1 MHMYLDRVE
10 PSYSTSTGLTYLGGI
25 NNLPQYFY
33 IGSCY
38 DGTLPASGIIDD
50 FKIYGY
56 QYQKFESAPFLFS
69 KLGSATEVQSPVT
82 GNGGIVSGNV
92 SFTSAQQQ
100 HLNSALFN
108 SSWNGAVQFPTTNL
122 NPVEDTIDLW
132 YYPSY
137 DLPNNADE
145 TKYLFYCSKDANNY
159 ALIKIFNN
167 KLRFRI
173 IENGNTHTVQTTA
186 LNYGSIWYHIVCT
199 FGPDGMHIYINDKE
213 ESYSVNDGLSYTGRL
228 INGVLPT
235 YFQIGNRSAADTR
248 YCNGN
253 IDELRIYGYQGSP
266 SYLEFLV
273 DCPVDIQ
280 VIDPNGKIVDK
291 LRNEIWGAQYIEQDF
306 NNDGSLDDKIIVP
319 KRSGIYTVF
328 VFPEP
333 GANPEDTYTLK
344 IIDGENTLILAKDVP
359 IGSISDQHTY
369 EINATSEG
377 IKFLKLL
384 SPENGKVLSGSVP
397 FDWESVGYDG
407 FRVQFS
413 LDGKFK
419 KHKIK
424 LEIPNK
430 WEWISESQYIPTEK
444 EWKQIKKLA
453 RKNNVVYWRVIAT
466 DEEGNIGSSETRSFT
481 VR

>member
-1 MHMYLDRVE
+1 MV
-10 PSYSTSTGLTYLGGI
+10 SSTGLRLVVGNCT
-25 NNLPQYFY
+25 
-33 IGSCY
+33 
-38 DGTLPASGIIDD
+38 T
-50 FKIYGY
+50 
-56 QYQKFESAPFLFS
+56 
-69 KLGSATEVQSPVT
+69 PVHEE
-82 GNGGIVSGNV
+82 
-92 SFTSAQQQ
+92 F
-100 HLNSALFN
+100 NSALFN
-108 SSWNGAVQFPTTNL
+108 SSWTGVVQFPTTNL

-132 YYPSY
+132 YYPNF

-145 TKYLFYCSKDANNY
+145 TKHLFFCYKNANNY
-159 ALIKIFNN
+159 ALIKIVNN
-167 KLRFRI
+167 RLRFRI
-173 IENGNTHTVQTTA
+173 VEDLDGDGTPTNHTVTTTA
-186 LNYGSIWYHIVCT
+186 LGQGNTWYHIVFT

-213 ESYSVNDGLSYTGRL
+213 ASYAVSDGLSYTERI
-228 INGVLPT
+228 INRVLPPF
-235 YFQIGNRSAADTR
+235 FQIGNTSAAGTR
-248 YCNGN
+248 YCNGY
-253 IDELRIYGYQGSP
+253 IDELRVYGYQGSP
-266 SYLEFLV
+266 QYLEFLV

-280 VIDPNGKIVDK
+280 VIDPNGRIVDK
-291 LRNEIWGAQYIEQDF
+291 FRSEIWGAQYLESDF
-306 NNDGSLDDKIIVP
+306 NGDGSLDDKIIIP
-319 KRSGIYTVF
+319 LRGTGNYTIL

-466 DEEGNIGSSETRSFT
+466 DEEGNIGSSEKRSFT